1 MNETFCNNRVYY
13 EKMMA
18 QKAAGCVWLD
28 QFGTVGDPL
37 TNPDFSSI
45 HAFKRQWGGR
55 YIEFIGEF
63 DLVTKPF
70 WFWLYETV
78 RPAYRRFRISLKALM
93 RKLRGKSE

>member
-1 MNETFCNNRVYY
+1 
-13 EKMMA
+13 MA
-18 QKAAGCVWLD
+18 QKTAGCVFMD
-28 QFGTVGDPL
+28 QFGPMG
-37 TNPDFSSI
+37 NPDADPDFGSV

-78 RPAYRRFRISLKALM
+78 RPAYRRFRINLKALL
-93 RKLRGKSE
+93 RKIRG